1 MKGTIAVHLQFDDVS
16 SLADSGAV
24 TGDEDQALTE
34 AAMPAR
40 YELDLAAITTQDDF
54 GHDAFELLR
63 EVSML
68 VVTLVHAV
76 PARPFERNE
85 AIRRGLVK
93 RLGLLSKSLLSDIC
107 HDSGYQQEVLA
118 REIVE
123 AAANYFYLASDD
135 GSGERYDAYVL
146 NTLAEEKASLAIV
159 AAQEAER
166 GGDPLPIE
174 KRMRRSIERMASA
187 GGFAYDD
194 VPGKAK
200 IEWPSAVERLAA
212 LGPVAYMP
220 YRTGSNA
227 IHSGWTTLLLRDIE
241 EVEGGF
247 TLENGSSPAVQSM
260 TSAAIITA
268 ETASRYLEVDGTD
281 AERHWFEARL
291 ADVVVRIRALDK
303 SHELFMQDTE
313 GKATPS

>member
-1 MKGTIAVHLQFDDVS
+1 
-16 SLADSGAV
+16 
-24 TGDEDQALTE
+24 
-34 AAMPAR
+34 MPAR
-40 YELDLAAITTQDDF
+40 YGLDLAAITKQDDF
-54 GHDAFELLR
+54 EHAAFELLR
-63 EVSML
+63 ETSML
-68 VVTLVHAV
+68 VVMLVHAV
-76 PARPFERNE
+76 PAMPFERDE

-93 RLGLLSKSLLSDIC
+93 RLGLLSRSLLSDIC
-107 HDSGYQQEVLA
+107 HDSGYQQEVLV

-123 AAANYFYLASDD
+123 AAANYLYLAADE

-159 AAQEAER
+159 AAQVAKR

-174 KRMRRSIERMASA
+174 ARMRRSIERMALAA
-187 GGFAYDD
+187 GFFYDD

-200 IEWPSAVERLAA
+200 IEWPSAMERLAA

-227 IHSGWTTLLLRDIE
+227 IHSGWTALLLRDIE
-241 EVEGGF
+241 EAEGGF
-247 TLENGSSPAVQSM
+247 TLENGPAPAVQSM

-281 AERHWFEARL
+281 TERHWFEARL
-291 ADVVVRIRALDK
+291 EDVVARVWALDEA
-303 SHELFMQDTE
+303 HELFMQDSE
-313 GKATPS
+313 AKANSG